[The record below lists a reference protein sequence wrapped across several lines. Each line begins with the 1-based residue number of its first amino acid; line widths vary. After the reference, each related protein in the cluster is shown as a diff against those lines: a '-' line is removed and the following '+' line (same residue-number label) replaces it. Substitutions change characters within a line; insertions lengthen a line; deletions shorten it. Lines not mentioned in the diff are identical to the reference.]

1 MDSVFTTS
9 EGSRLQVRFL
19 TPTLARVQLFPQYRE
34 FEGTGLN
41 RYHFIQEPEP
51 LEIAPEALPDGG
63 RKWSSG
69 ALSVQCDAKGM
80 LLCQNGKGE
89 TLLEMTD
96 ALLGRKAAQVGF
108 RAQDDEDWVGFGDQ
122 TRKHL
127 YHRGHKAICWVSN
140 VSSYCPVPFFMSTK
154 GYGVVVNSTHCVI
167 FDMAKTQPDRFGWK
181 DERAVVDFY
190 VFAATDFKDCLR
202 QYTALSGRPQ
212 LPPEWAFGLW
222 FICRDTANDAEVL
235 ENASRFRQEGIPC
248 DLIGLEP
255 GWMSK
260 YYDLSTEK
268 GWNMERFP
276 LPDWQ
281 LAQNCRHTWIQALKR
296 MGFHLELWLCNE
308 YDLSYEEER
317 KVQAEEKERAE
328 ESDDG
333 KPTEPVFDEL
343 AELDLHFAGP
353 RYADTLTKKDE
364 PWFQHLKKFV
374 DWGADFFKQDGA
386 FQTCTHPDRVYGNGM
401 LDAEMHNLY
410 PLLYARQMWEGFAE
424 YTHRRPV
431 VFTPSGWVGFQSHC
445 GTWTGDVGGR
455 LETLGSML
463 NTSLVGHSWC
473 TNDMEVAE
481 PEGIHFGY
489 LQPWSQINSWSYFRM
504 PWLQGEKLRE
514 LHKFYACLRSRLI
527 PYIYS
532 AARESTLTGIPVMR
546 PLTLEFQNDRK
557 CRDIL
562 HEYLL
567 GRDLLVTIY
576 KHEIYLPEGEWKDF
590 WTGKTYAGNQTLQLD
605 WPEDRGGNLLVRQGA
620 VIPFGPVMQYRKERP
635 LDEVELYLFPSSTP
649 AQGTL
654 YEDDGVSFDFEK
666 GAFTLTTITTQN
678 KDGVVEITTDTQ
690 GTSQVKTWKL
700 TVAASEKPQK
710 ILFNHQEVPFQW
722 NESLCIATAA
732 ALKK

>member
-19 TPTLARVQLFPQYRE
+19 TPTLARIQLFPQCRE

-41 RYHFIQEPEP
+41 RYHFLQEPEP
-51 LEIAPEALPDGG
+51 LEIAPEKLGDGG
-63 RKWSSG
+63 WRWSSG
-69 ALSVQCDAKGM
+69 ALSVQCDARWM
-80 LLCQNGKGE
+80 LLCQNGAGE

-108 RAQDDEDWVGFGDQ
+108 RAQEDEDWVGFGDQ

-167 FDMAKTQPDRFGWK
+167 FDMAKT
-181 DERAVVDFY
+181 
-190 VFAATDFKDCLR
+190 
-202 QYTALSGRPQ
+202 
-212 LPPEWAFGLW
+212 
-222 FICRDTANDAEVL
+222 
-235 ENASRFRQEGIPC
+235 
-248 DLIGLEP
+248 
-255 GWMSK
+255 
-260 YYDLSTEK
+260 
-268 GWNMERFP
+268 
-276 LPDWQ
+276 
-281 LAQNCRHTWIQALKR
+281 H
-296 MGFHLELWLCNE
+296 
-308 YDLSYEEER
+308 
-317 KVQAEEKERAE
+317 
-328 ESDDG
+328 
-333 KPTEPVFDEL
+333 
-343 AELDLHFAGP
+343 
-353 RYADTLTKKDE
+353 ADTLTKKDE

-386 FQTCTHPDRVYGNGM
+386 FQVCTHPDRVYGNGM
-401 LDAEMHNLY
+401 LDSEMHNLY

-504 PWLQGEKLRE
+504 PWLQGEELRG

-532 AARESTLTGIPVMR
+532 AAREATLTGIPVMR

-576 KHEIYLPEGEWKDF
+576 KREIYLPEGEWKDF

-605 WPEDRGGNLLVRQGA
+605 WPENRGGNLLVRQGA

-635 LDEVELYLFPSSTP
+635 LDEVELYLFPTNTP
-649 AQGTL
+649 SQGTL
-654 YEDDGVSFDFEK
+654 YEDDGVSFEFEK
-666 GAFTLTTITTQN
+666 GAFTLTTITAQN
-678 KDGVVEITTDTQ
+678 KDGVVEVNADTQ
-690 GTSQVKTWKL
+690 GTTQVKTWKL
-700 TVAASEKPQK
+700 TIAAPEKPKK

-722 NESLCIATAA
+722 DAERGIAQA
-732 ALKK
+732 

>member
-19 TPTLARVQLFPQYRE
+19 TPTLARIQLFPQCRE

-41 RYHFIQEPEP
+41 RYHFLQEPEP
-51 LEIAPEALPDGG
+51 LEIAPEKLGDGG
-63 RKWSSG
+63 WRWSSG
-69 ALSVQCDAKGM
+69 ALSVQGDARGM
-80 LLCQNGKGE
+80 LLCQNGAGE

-108 RAQDDEDWVGFGDQ
+108 RAQEDEDWVGFGDQ

-167 FDMAKTQPDRFGWK
+167 FDMAKT
-181 DERAVVDFY
+181 
-190 VFAATDFKDCLR
+190 
-202 QYTALSGRPQ
+202 
-212 LPPEWAFGLW
+212 
-222 FICRDTANDAEVL
+222 
-235 ENASRFRQEGIPC
+235 
-248 DLIGLEP
+248 
-255 GWMSK
+255 
-260 YYDLSTEK
+260 
-268 GWNMERFP
+268 
-276 LPDWQ
+276 
-281 LAQNCRHTWIQALKR
+281 H
-296 MGFHLELWLCNE
+296 
-308 YDLSYEEER
+308 
-317 KVQAEEKERAE
+317 
-328 ESDDG
+328 
-333 KPTEPVFDEL
+333 
-343 AELDLHFAGP
+343 
-353 RYADTLTKKDE
+353 ADTLTKKDE

-386 FQTCTHPDRVYGNGM
+386 FQVCTHPDRVYGNGM
-401 LDAEMHNLY
+401 LDSEMHNLY

-504 PWLQGEKLRE
+504 PWLQGEELRG

-532 AARESTLTGIPVMR
+532 AAREATLTGIPVMR

-576 KHEIYLPEGEWKDF
+576 KREIYLPEGEWKDF

-605 WPEDRGGNLLVRQGA
+605 WPENRGGNLLVRQGA

-635 LDEVELYLFPSSTP
+635 LDEVELYLFPTSTP
-649 AQGTL
+649 SQGTL
-654 YEDDGVSFDFEK
+654 YEDDGVSFEFEK
-666 GAFTLTTITTQN
+666 GAFTLTTITAQN
-678 KDGVVEITTDTQ
+678 KDGVVEVNADTQ
-690 GTSQVKTWKL
+690 GTTQVKTWKL
-700 TVAASEKPQK
+700 TVAAPEKPKK
-710 ILFNHQEVPFQW
+710 ILFNHQEIPFQW
-722 NESLCIATAA
+722 DAERGIAQA
-732 ALKK
+732 